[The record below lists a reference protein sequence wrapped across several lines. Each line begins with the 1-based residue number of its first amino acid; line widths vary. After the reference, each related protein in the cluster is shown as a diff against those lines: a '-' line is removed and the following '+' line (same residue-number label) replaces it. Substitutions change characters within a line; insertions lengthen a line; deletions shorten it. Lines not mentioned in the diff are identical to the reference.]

1 MDDRCKRLT
10 HLDQNGMLE
19 GVWFPNARRVV
30 TNPAGVEQAA
40 NGSIV
45 CTCGTWEIL
54 HRFLPEGMSVPG
66 ARECQR
72 AGRMAEAA

>member
-1 MDDRCKRLT
+1 MKRLI

-30 TNPAGVEQAA
+30 TDPAGVEQAA
-40 NGSIV
+40 NGSVV
-45 CTCGTWEIL
+45 CTSGMWEIL
-54 HRFLPEGMSVPG
+54 YRFTRGDVVPG
-66 ARECQR
+66 TRACQR